1 MRLVRYLIVLI
12 VLLSTSAW
20 AAPTQ
25 PELPGA
31 WARAAL
37 HTLPRSERDLKVLIT
52 LRGGTGGG
60 GAPALRQPGD
70 RRGLNGLR
78 APPPLSALERPRRG
92 TGRAGHPRPDQR
104 GFQQRARA
112 GRTVAAARM
121 GARRGD
127 LKVLAAP

>member
-37 HTLPRSERDLKVLIT
+37 HTLPPSERDLKVLIT
-52 LRGGTGGG
+52 PCAVAPQAAASRPCASLAIAVGSMACARNRRCPPWNGHGGIPGGLTIRGQINVAFSNEPEPGVR
-60 GAPALRQPGD
+60 LQPH
-70 RRGLNGLR
+70 
-78 APPPLSALERPRRG
+78 AW
-92 TGRAGHPRPDQR
+92 GRAG
-104 GFQQRARA
+104 AI
-112 GRTVAAARM
+112 
-121 GARRGD
+121 
-127 LKVLAAP
+127 